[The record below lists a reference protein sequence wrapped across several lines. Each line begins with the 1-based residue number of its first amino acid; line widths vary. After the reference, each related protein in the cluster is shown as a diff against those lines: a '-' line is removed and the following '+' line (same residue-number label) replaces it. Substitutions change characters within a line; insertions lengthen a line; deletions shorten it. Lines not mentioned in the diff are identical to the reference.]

1 MCLRDTK
8 TQQAHTVRPVNGA
21 SYVIVHAR
29 RVDRPT
35 ILERKLSPS
44 NPDPIVSLVGTRW
57 VDCYTS
63 ASVQVRNPDMSATAM
78 MPYWV

>member
-44 NPDPIVSLVGTRW
+44 NPDPHHFPGR
-57 VDCYTS
+57 Y
-63 ASVQVRNPDMSATAM
+63 QMG
-78 MPYWV
+78 